1 MPQKEFGVLVGIG
14 PGERE
19 INRLADL
26 LDSLFVYEPTTPWV
40 LLVDDGREDRSLA
53 GRFSTPSTCELT
65 SIFNARPLKRRQ
77 RLGSK
82 GGLTSSILLGLDWI
96 ARNKHPL
103 FVLKVDTDSLV
114 IGPFAKTICE
124 VFMAE
129 PSVGMVGEYRS
140 SMEAGRRFRDFAR
153 WVSYLGRRSRL
164 RIWMNFHQSLFG
176 RSKTVRRHI
185 LRARREGYIDGEYCQ
200 GGGYAL
206 SGEAIRKMKKAGC
219 LEDPLLWLREPRT
232 EDTIVSMYVR
242 TVNMEIKGLTDD
254 GQPFGVKWRG
264 LVDSLDHLLHR
275 GFSIV
280 HSVKND
286 PSFSEDEIRDFF
298 RNHRTETR
306 NRIQNV

>member
-1 MPQKEFGVLVGIG
+1 MPQREFGVLVGIG

-19 INRLADL
+19 IDRLADL

-53 GRFSTPSTCELT
+53 GRFSTPSTCTLT
-65 SIFNARPLKRRQ
+65 SIFNPRPLKRKK
-77 RLGSK
+77 RLGST

-96 ARNKHPL
+96 ARNKLPL
-103 FVLKVDTDSLV
+103 FVLKIDTDSLV
-114 IGPFAKTICE
+114 IGPFAKTIGE
-124 VFMAE
+124 VFLTE
-129 PSVGMVGEYRS
+129 PTVGMVGEYRS

-153 WVSYLGRRSRL
+153 WVSYLGCRSRL

-176 RSKTVRRHI
+176 RSRTVRRHI

-206 SGEAIRKMKKAGC
+206 SGEAIKKMKEAGC
-219 LEDPLLWLREPRT
+219 LEDPLLWLREPQA
-232 EDTIVSMYVR
+232 EDGIVSMYIR
-242 TVNMEIKGLTDD
+242 TINMEIKGLADD
-254 GQPFGVKWRG
+254 EQPFGVKWRG
-264 LVDSLDHLLHR
+264 LVDSPDRLLQR
-275 GFSIV
+275 GFSII

-286 PSFSEDEIRDFF
+286 SSFSEDEIRDFF
-298 RNHRTETR
+298 RHRREKI